1 MGKKPNR
8 AVQYKI
14 ANEKFLEAKVQ
25 EEGVKV
31 LESGII
37 MRQLE
42 VGTGDK
48 YPTLNSIVFVNY
60 TGKLIDG
67 TVFDTTEG
75 EPLPAC
81 FRVRE
86 LIVGWQAALT
96 RMHAGDKYE
105 VTIPCQIRIWVNENG
120 RHTSAQY
127 TDIHTGIAE
136 DTVTQVCRVR

>member
-1 MGKKPNR
+1 MSKKPNK
-8 AVQYKI
+8 AGQYKI
-14 ANEKFLEAKVQ
+14 ANEKFLEAKAQ

-37 MRQLE
+37 LRQIE
-42 VGTGDK
+42 AGTGDK
-48 YPTLNSIVFVNY
+48 CPTLNSIVFVNY

-67 TVFDTTEG
+67 TVFDTTDG

-96 RMHAGDKYE
+96 RMHVGDKYE
-105 VTIPCQIRIWVNENG
+105 IFIPAKYGYGSMKMDGIPAHSTLIVTLELLKIQ
-120 RHTSAQY
+120 
-127 TDIHTGIAE
+127 
-136 DTVTQVCRVR
+136 

>member
-1 MGKKPNR
+1 M
-8 AVQYKI
+8 
-14 ANEKFLEAKVQ
+14 
-25 EEGVKV
+25 
-31 LESGII
+31 
-37 MRQLE
+37 
-42 VGTGDK
+42 
-48 YPTLNSIVFVNY
+48 NY

-105 VTIPCQIRIWVNENG
+105 VTIPAKYG
-120 RHTSAQY
+120 YGSMKMD
-127 TDIHTGIAE
+127 DIPAHSTLIFTLE
-136 DTVTQVCRVR
+136 LLKIQ

>member
-1 MGKKPNR
+1 MSRKPNR
-8 AVQYKI
+8 VTQYKI
-14 ANEKFLEAKVQ
+14 ANEKFLEAKAQ

-42 VGTGDK
+42 VGAGDK
-48 YPTLNSIVFVNY
+48 YPTLSSIVFVNY

-105 VTIPCQIRIWVNENG
+105 VFIPAKYG
-120 RHTSAQY
+120 YGSMKMD
-127 TDIHTGIAE
+127 DIPAHSTLIFTLE
-136 DTVTQVCRVR
+136 LLKIQ